1 MQTHAGTEPYLC
13 LTCILM
19 PSVNSPM
26 SFTMLPMVEP
36 LIAFSLDTMLSAG
49 WETTAQKTPAM

>member
-1 MQTHAGTEPYLC
+1 MRIHSDTESYSCP
-13 LTCILM
+13 TCIA
-19 PSVNSPM
+19 VCSPM

-49 WETTAQKTPAM
+49 

>member
-1 MQTHAGTEPYLC
+1 MQTHADTEPHLC
-13 LTCILM
+13 QTCMLM
-19 PSVNSPM
+19 PAVNSPM

-49 WETTAQKTPAM
+49 